1 MVSAMAATMPHKL
14 HLCPLSDM
22 VPFVSLRV
30 TPLVSHRSLCM
41 LRIRAAAVAS
51 EDFSGV
57 GPAPEQGDQVMSLF
71 PQSWVI

>member
-14 HLCPLSDM
+14 HVCPLSDM
-22 VPFVSLRV
+22 VPVVSLQV

-51 EDFSGV
+51 EL
-57 GPAPEQGDQVMSLF
+57 P
-71 PQSWVI
+71 SWFRPLHSSKQRVESKH